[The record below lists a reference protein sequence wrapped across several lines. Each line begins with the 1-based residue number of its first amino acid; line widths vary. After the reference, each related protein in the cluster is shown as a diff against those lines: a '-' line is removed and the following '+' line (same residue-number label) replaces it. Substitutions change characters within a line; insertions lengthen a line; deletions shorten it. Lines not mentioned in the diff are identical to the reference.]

1 MRRCVI
7 GIDTGGTYTD
17 AAMVDAQSRRVVA
30 RAKALTT
37 RGDLAVGVGEA
48 LAAVLGDAAGE
59 RWTQRDVA
67 QLSLST
73 TLATNAIVEGHGSAV
88 AMILV
93 GFDDAMVQRTGLSAA
108 LPGTPVLRVAGG
120 HDHAGEEQAPLDLA
134 AVERFLAE
142 TAGTAEA
149 YAVAAH
155 YAVRNPAHEHA
166 VRDAIERLTGRP
178 VSLSVDL
185 SRALDA
191 PRRALTAALNARIVS
206 RIASLVRA
214 VRGAMAHHGLA
225 APLMVVKGDGSLGAA
240 DAVALRPIETILSG
254 PAASVVGARFLSG
267 LDDFVVSDVGGT
279 TTDIAT
285 VERGWPRL
293 DRDGAEVG
301 GRRTLVRAVAM
312 RTFGLGGDSE
322 ATIEPDGAVRLKASR
337 VVPLALLAAR
347 HPDVL
352 DRMRLALDD
361 PQGEPYAGLYALRP
375 FAGTAAA
382 DATFGERE
390 RELLS
395 RVGTEPVPL
404 GRIVHGPTRMKVLD
418 RLVAQGALQIAG
430 YTPSDAAHVLGLQSQ
445 WDRRGAVLGGLLLQR
460 RLAMVAPATEEA
472 RDEAARAFARSVV
485 EAMTRQTGRAVI
497 AALAARAPAADD
509 PVVTAAV
516 DGTGRTGGLAVTL
529 RPALPLVAVGG
540 PAPVFY
546 PEVGRRLGADL
557 VLPAHGDVANAVGA
571 AVALVRAQAVVEVTA
586 AGPGLWRVHADGPPA
601 SFTDPTEAIASAR
614 ALARAAAARK
624 ARDMG
629 GSGED
634 VEDHIDR
641 ADIPGAM
648 GDKGLVAATVL
659 ASCWGAAAPAA
670 TPSLETSRARPA

>member
-1 MRRCVI
+1 MRRSVI

-17 AAMVDAQSRRVVA
+17 AAMVDAASRRVVA

-48 LAAVLGDAAGE
+48 LAAVLAQAAGE
-59 RWTQRDVA
+59 GWTQREVA

-93 GFDDAMVQRTGLSAA
+93 GFDDAMAQRTGIAAA

-120 HDHAGEEQAPLDLA
+120 HDHAGEEQAPLDLDT
-134 AVERFLAE
+134 VERFLAE
-142 TAGTAEA
+142 TAGSAAA

-166 VRDAIERLTGRP
+166 VREAIERVTGRP
-178 VSLSVDL
+178 ASLSVDL

-206 RIASLVRA
+206 RIASLVQA
-214 VRGAMAHHGLA
+214 VRSAMARHGLE

-267 LDDFVVSDVGGT
+267 LDDFVVADVGGT

-285 VERGWPRL
+285 VEGGWPRL

-322 ATIEPDGAVRLKASR
+322 ATLDPDGSVRLKANR
-337 VVPLALLAAR
+337 VVPLSLLAAR

-352 DRMRLALDD
+352 DRMRLTLDD
-361 PQGEPYAGLYALRP
+361 PQGEPYAGLYAVRP
-375 FAGTAAA
+375 FAGSAGA
-382 DATFGERE
+382 DAAFGARE

-395 RVGTEPVPL
+395 LVGAEPVPL
-404 GRIVHGPTRMKVLD
+404 GRIVHGPTRMKLLE
-418 RLVAQGALQIAG
+418 RLVAQGALQVAG

-460 RLAMVAPATEEA
+460 RLAMVSPATAPDREEA
-472 RDEAARAFARSVV
+472 ALTFARAVV
-485 EAMTRQTGRAVI
+485 EAMTRQTGRAVV
-497 AALAARAPAADD
+497 AALAAHAPAPDD
-509 PVVTAAV
+509 PFVTAAV
-516 DGTGRTGGLAVTL
+516 DGTGRAGGLAVTL

-557 VLPAHGDVANAVGA
+557 VLPDHGDVANAVGA

-601 SFTDPTEAIASAR
+601 TFTDPTEALASAR
-614 ALARAAAARK
+614 TLARAAAERK

-629 GSGED
+629 GSGAD
-634 VEDHIDR
+634 VEDHVDR
-641 ADIPGAM
+641 ADIPGSA
-648 GDKGLVAATVL
+648 GDKGLVAATVI

-670 TPSLETSRARPA
+670 TPNLETTRAGPA